1 MTYATIGTM
10 GVKPGQRDAV
20 IDILIRANPALGN
33 IGCLVYEV
41 GGRDDDPDTVYVA
54 EIWESAEAHDKS
66 LELDE
71 VKAAISE
78 AMPLLTGDFG
88 GYDFA
93 VVGSPLRASE

>member
-10 GVKPGQRDAV
+10 GVKPGERDAV
-20 IDILIRANPALGN
+20 IEIMTRHNSVLRDA
-33 IGCLVYEV
+33 GCLVYEV

-54 EIWESAEAHDKS
+54 EVWESEEAHAAS

-71 VKAAISE
+71 VKAVISD
-78 AMPLLTGDFG
+78 AMPHLTGDFG

-93 VVGSPLRASE
+93 VAGSPLRD